1 MCLTQVQPLQPPIK
15 EERLL
20 PVSCVRYTQM
30 KGARAPKNPSTGSL
44 LRLAH
49 LFLPRS
55 AQSSHKSMMINT
67 TTTIAPINR
76 LMGLF
81 TFVSS
86 FSYPH
91 FPKRPRTCIQEDS
104 AIMPSLVP
112 LPNRLGHHKVGALIK
127 EPGLLFSSHLTFEF
141 PRTRFGGNPA

>member
-1 MCLTQVQPLQPPIK
+1 M
-15 EERLL
+15 
-20 PVSCVRYTQM
+20 
-30 KGARAPKNPSTGSL
+30 APQSFSTGSL
-44 LRLAH
+44 LRLDG

-55 AQSSHKSMMINT
+55 TQSSHKMIKINT

-91 FPKRPRTCIQEDS
+91 FPKRARTCIQEHS
-104 AIMPSLVP
+104 AIKPSLVP
-112 LPNRLGHHKVGALIK
+112 LPNRLGQHKVGTLIK
-127 EPGLLFSSHLTFEF
+127 EPGLLFSSHLTSEF
-141 PRTRFGGNPA
+141 PRIGSAGSPVSENEPSRQPGE